1 VVSQPPQAT
10 RRGGWGALICAL
22 LILAVVGVAAA
33 WLRYTGELVPLL
45 SATPQVEVA
54 LPPLD
59 EIPLE
64 TVELEEAPA
73 QIVVPKA
80 TIPKATASEAAA
92 PETAAPEAEKAE
104 TQLPVAAVESPMAFD
119 KQAQEPVV
127 IPAAPALPIAEQASA
142 EAAEPPPAP
151 GSAVEQAPVEQAD
164 MEPQVAAA
172 TLPDVAPPGI
182 APSGTA
188 PLGVALP
195 AWQRFARPFEADD
208 TRPRIAVIVAELG
221 LSEGATRA
229 AIQRLPGNVTL
240 SFSPYARNLQEWIDT
255 ARADGHEVM
264 LDLPMEPVSFPRD
277 DPGPRALLTSL
288 SVAENQARLT
298 GILDQVEGYVGVV
311 PWMGSRFTTSAED
324 LRPILRSLGDRGL
337 MFIDPRVAPGS
348 VAARVAR
355 EAEVPRAI
363 NDRFLDHEA
372 SRVAIDGRLMQIE
385 HQARTTGFAVA
396 MASPYPIT
404 IESLDRWV
412 RTLDRKGLVLAPISA
427 LADQQE
433 EQ

>member
-1 VVSQPPQAT
+1 MSQPPQAT

-64 TVELEEAPA
+64 TAELEEAPA
-73 QIVVPKA
+73 QITV
-80 TIPKATASEAAA
+80 PKATASEAAA
-92 PETAAPEAEKAE
+92 PEAAVPEAEKAE
-104 TQLPVAAVESPMAFD
+104 TQLPVAAVEPPMASD

-164 MEPQVAAA
+164 MGPQVAAA
-172 TLPDVAPPGI
+172 TLRGVAPP
-182 APSGTA
+182 
-188 PLGVALP
+188 GVALP
-195 AWQRFARPFEADD
+195 AWQRFARPFEADN

-229 AIQRLPGNVTL
+229 AIQRLPVNVTL

-277 DPGPRALLTSL
+277 DPGPKALLTSL
-288 SVAENQARLT
+288 SVAENRARLT
-298 GILDQVEGYVGVV
+298 GILDQAEGYVGVV

-337 MFIDPRVAPGS
+337 MFVDPRVAPGS

-404 IESLDRWV
+404 IESLDQWV
-412 RTLDRKGLVLAPISA
+412 RTLDRKGLVLAPVSA